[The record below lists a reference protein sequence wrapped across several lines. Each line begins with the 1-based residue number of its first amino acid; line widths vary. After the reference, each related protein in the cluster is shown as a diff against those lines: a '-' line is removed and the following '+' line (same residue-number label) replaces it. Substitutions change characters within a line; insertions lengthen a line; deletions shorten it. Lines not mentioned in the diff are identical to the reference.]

1 MYRIMGAHPN
11 FFILCIIMPHI
22 ILIPMNQQLGALP
35 MSLLELLQTEHNKI
49 QTS

>member
-1 MYRIMGAHPN
+1 
-11 FFILCIIMPHI
+11 MPYI